1 MHSSEQKE
9 EVPFEFD
16 ADSLAFDMGNEP
28 VVAVRKNTKQIEL
41 TPEDVK
47 DAHWFYD
54 TPGIT
59 KENCVCVCVLLE
71 TFMFNFRSTFLTG
84 QKKKKQKECFHF
96 TTQFW
101 FLHENSSRMN
111 VYAANSVF
119 TLLASL

>member
-1 MHSSEQKE
+1 MHSRQQKE

-28 VVAVRKNTKQIEL
+28 VVSVRKSTKQTEL

-59 KENCVCVCVLLE
+59 KENCVCIGFLSE
-71 TFMFNFRSTFLTG
+71 TFAFNFRGTLLTG
-84 QKKKKQKECFHF
+84 RKHAKRCTSLLKLLSGFFMKVVQGGMCA
-96 TTQFW
+96 
-101 FLHENSSRMN
+101 S
-111 VYAANSVF
+111 NSVF
-119 TLLASL
+119 TLLPTL